1 MDKDQVSAAPADRE
15 AWMKE
20 AERLAHEMQR
30 KYHNAMVWS
39 SRENAE
45 DPPPAKA
52 AWQEYQAARVLL
64 LLHISTAAPA
74 VQQDG
79 WMPIESAPKKGL
91 VDIWSDGRR
100 FTECWRDPVCSEYR
114 CLGNSN
120 VLITLPLA
128 SCTHWRQPPPP
139 PSESTGSAPA
149 EPAPA
154 PAMVMLTEEE
164 IEGIAARMEASD
176 PGSTFWREFARAV
189 LSAASAPK
197 EPTEPVPAQPS
208 DASAVQ
214 AAEQFPL
221 PPAKVQAYADTN
233 GLPPADVK
241 TCESCPTCGAPV
253 TVFQPKVGE
262 PIYTHKPADG
272 VASAAEVAAVDSF
285 VRSAPRREPQD
296 TSNDPPFAGVV
307 AIHQLVTPCKH
318 CNAKQ
323 GEAHSVTCPYD
334 VDSSRGGEQ

>member
-52 AWQEYQAARVLL
+52 AWQEYQAARALL

-139 PSESTGSAPA
+139 PAAIAGESDAEWIAERDRLIDRVADSDAKAAKYMLDEAGRLAFRRSRIADLLAHLAKRPAGVAPVEAQSSDVNAIVTIATAALDRILDGFIKDVNVRFTLRDEFIEALEIEAEEHGRTAGVKAPA
-149 EPAPA
+149 ATPPNCC
-154 PAMVMLTEEE
+154 PQCMG
-164 IEGIAARMEASD
+164 EGWVELKRLCKKH
-176 PGSTFWREFARAV
+176 GSG
-189 LSAASAPK
+189 
-197 EPTEPVPAQPS
+197 VP
-208 DASAVQ
+208 
-214 AAEQFPL
+214 
-221 PPAKVQAYADTN
+221 
-233 GLPPADVK
+233 
-241 TCESCPTCGAPV
+241 
-253 TVFQPKVGE
+253 
-262 PIYTHKPADG
+262 
-272 VASAAEVAAVDSF
+272 EV
-285 VRSAPRREPQD
+285 PH
-296 TSNDPPFAGVV
+296 G
-307 AIHQLVTPCKH
+307 
-318 CNAKQ
+318 
-323 GEAHSVTCPYD
+323 
-334 VDSSRGGEQ
+334 

>member
-52 AWQEYQAARVLL
+52 AWQEYQAARALL

-154 PAMVMLTEEE
+154 PAMVILSEEE
-164 IEGIAARMEASD
+164 IDREFMRWNLPVDSATALAFHRLPHDSQFRSAFTDGLKRGIKIAAKN
-176 PGSTFWREFARAV
+176 G
-189 LSAASAPK
+189 
-197 EPTEPVPAQPS
+197 
-208 DASAVQ
+208 
-214 AAEQFPL
+214 AEG
-221 PPAKVQAYADTN
+221 D
-233 GLPPADVK
+233 
-241 TCESCPTCGAPV
+241 
-253 TVFQPKVGE
+253 
-262 PIYTHKPADG
+262 
-272 VASAAEVAAVDSF
+272 
-285 VRSAPRREPQD
+285 R
-296 TSNDPPFAGVV
+296 
-307 AIHQLVTPCKH
+307 
-318 CNAKQ
+318 
-323 GEAHSVTCPYD
+323 
-334 VDSSRGGEQ
+334 

>member
-1 MDKDQVSAAPADRE
+1 MGDCLGRHLEALGIGAPRLRHDNFASFPKDRPMTTTPATVEGLMPCPFCGSDPNFQTHTKFGPRFFCDFGPDHAVFIGGKTPEDAAAKWNRR
-15 AWMKE
+15 
-20 AERLAHEMQR
+20 AERLA
-30 KYHNAMVWS
+30 
-39 SRENAE
+39 
-45 DPPPAKA
+45 
-52 AWQEYQAARVLL
+52 
-64 LLHISTAAPA
+64 
-74 VQQDG
+74 
-79 WMPIESAPKKGL
+79 
-91 VDIWSDGRR
+91 
-100 FTECWRDPVCSEYR
+100 
-114 CLGNSN
+114 
-120 VLITLPLA
+120 
-128 SCTHWRQPPPP
+128 
-139 PSESTGSAPA
+139 
-149 EPAPA
+149 
-154 PAMVMLTEEE
+154 
-164 IEGIAARMEASD
+164 
-176 PGSTFWREFARAV
+176 
-189 LSAASAPK
+189 
-197 EPTEPVPAQPS
+197 AQPS